1 VLLRDLGSRLAAN
14 LGMGLERQGITFP
27 SAVWIVWGAK
37 RPGQGALAREA
48 TERRRMLTTGIRF
61 ALGVGIGVLG
71 TLIGAG
77 GGWMIVPLLL
87 LGFHFT
93 PQQAVGTSLA
103 VVFLNA
109 LSGSIAYM
117 LQRRVLYSMGLAFA
131 VATIPGALL
140 GAWMVQYLNSR
151 WFSVLFGGFLLCI
164 AMFLHRGEPLSFS
177 SRPLEHVSATDLKSF
192 RSPTLRLGIA
202 ISFVVGILSSLFG
215 VGGGIIHVPFLIVV
229 LGLPVHSATATSHF
243 VLAITSL
250 TGSLIF
256 LRQGQ
261 VRLAAAASM
270 GLGVLIGAQG
280 GAFLSTRMPGEP
292 IRHLLAVALG
302 IFAIRLVLRVVW

>member
-1 VLLRDLGSRLAAN
+1 MQMTGVL
-14 LGMGLERQGITFP
+14 
-27 SAVWIVWGAK
+27 
-37 RPGQGALAREA
+37 
-48 TERRRMLTTGIRF
+48 F

-117 LQRRVLYSMGLAFA
+117 VQRRVLYTMGLAFA
-131 VATIPGALL
+131 AATIPGALL
-140 GAWMVQYLNSR
+140 GAWTVQSLNSR

-164 AMFLHRGEPLSFS
+164 AVFLHRGQQLFFAQ
-177 SRPLEHVSATDLKSF
+177 RPLEHVNTGDLKSF
-192 RSPTLRLGIA
+192 RSSTLRLGIA
-202 ISFVVGILSSLFG
+202 ISFLVGTLSSLFG

-229 LGLPVHSATATSHF
+229 LGIPVHTATATSHF

-250 TGSLIF
+250 AGSLIF
-256 LRQGQ
+256 LQKHQ
-261 VRLAAAASM
+261 VNLAVAASM
-270 GLGVLIGAQG
+270 GFGVLIGAQG

-292 IRHLLAVALG
+292 IRRLLAAALA

>member
-1 VLLRDLGSRLAAN
+1 MQMTGLL
-14 LGMGLERQGITFP
+14 
-27 SAVWIVWGAK
+27 
-37 RPGQGALAREA
+37 
-48 TERRRMLTTGIRF
+48 F

-117 LQRRVLYSMGLAFA
+117 VQRRVLYTTGLAFA
-131 VATIPGALL
+131 AATIPGALL
-140 GAWMVQYLNSR
+140 GAWMVQFLNSR
-151 WFSVLFGGFLLCI
+151 WFSALFGGFLLCI
-164 AMFLHRGEPLSFS
+164 AVFLHRGQRLFFAR
-177 SRPLEHVSATDLKSF
+177 RPSAYVNASDLKSI
-192 RSPTLRLGIA
+192 RSPTLRLGIV
-202 ISFVVGILSSLFG
+202 ISFLVGAFSSLFG

-229 LGLPVHSATATSHF
+229 LGIPVHTATATSHF

-261 VRLAAAASM
+261 VHLAVAASM
-270 GLGVLIGAQG
+270 GFGVLIGAQG

-292 IRHLLAVALG
+292 IRRLLAAALA
-302 IFAIRLVLRVVW
+302 IFAVRLVLRAIW

>member
-1 VLLRDLGSRLAAN
+1 
-14 LGMGLERQGITFP
+14 
-27 SAVWIVWGAK
+27 
-37 RPGQGALAREA
+37 
-48 TERRRMLTTGIRF
+48 MLTAGILF

-87 LGFHFT
+87 VEYHFA
-93 PQQAVGTSLA
+93 PPQAVGTSLA

-117 LQRRVLYSMGLAFA
+117 VQGRVMYPMGLAFA
-131 VATIPGALL
+131 GATIPGAFL
-140 GAWMVQYLNSR
+140 GAWLVDHLSSQ
-151 WFSVLFGGFLLCI
+151 WFGVLFGGFLLCI
-164 AMFLHRGEPLSFS
+164 AAFLHRGQQVFFAR
-177 SRPLEHVSATDLKSF
+177 RPLERVNTGVPQSF
-192 RSPTLRLGIA
+192 RSPTLRLGMG
-202 ISFVVGILSSLFG
+202 ISFLVGTLSSLFG

-229 LGLPVHSATATSHF
+229 LGIPVHTATATSHF

-261 VRLAAAASM
+261 VHLAVAASM

-280 GAFLSTRMPGEP
+280 GAFLSSRMPGEP
-292 IRHLLAVALG
+292 IRRLLAVALA
-302 IFAIRLVLRVVW
+302 IFAVRLVLRVIW

>member
-1 VLLRDLGSRLAAN
+1 MMAGVL
-14 LGMGLERQGITFP
+14 
-27 SAVWIVWGAK
+27 
-37 RPGQGALAREA
+37 
-48 TERRRMLTTGIRF
+48 F

-87 LGFHFT
+87 VGYQFT

-117 LQRRVLYSMGLAFA
+117 VQRRVLYFMGLAFA
-131 VATIPGALL
+131 AATIPGALL
-140 GAWMVQYLNSR
+140 GAWMVQYLDSR

-164 AMFLHRGEPLSFS
+164 AAFLHRGQQLFFAR
-177 SRPLEHVSATDLKSF
+177 RPLEHVNVRDLSSF
-192 RSPTLRLGIA
+192 RSPTLRLGIG
-202 ISFVVGILSSLFG
+202 ISFMVGILSSLFG

-229 LGLPVHSATATSHF
+229 LGIPVHTATATSHF

-256 LRQGQ
+256 LSQGQ
-261 VRLAAAASM
+261 INLTVAASM
-270 GLGVLIGAQG
+270 GFGVLIGAQG
-280 GAFLSTRMPGEP
+280 GAFLSTRMPAEP
-292 IRHLLAVALG
+292 IRRLLAVALA